1 MNFITNFVNQVLS
14 NRDKKI
20 KEFKNGKKSLKSS
33 NTFLNKN
40 EKFDV
45 GIFSKHEENER
56 NLKENIMDEI
66 ENNEDKKVWSFQSDK
81 INEKERKYQAQFESE
96 KSLSNR
102 ITKELAW
109 YLWNDTSLDLS
120 LKQMNELEKDLNQ
133 KEEAFTKLSKIK
145 KKKKEKID
153 FKQGSYKSLKL
164 IFFHFII
171 GVLLIAFTLSY
182 VQNQPAEKKFL
193 LSSLVLWNNTFQ
205 QIVWKFGGV
214 FTQNVDKNYIE
225 KRWKLVL
232 QLIEMESKIQMCLD
246 VVSDEKERQELQKLL
261 MKIQSFRQE
270 LASPQYIS
278 LKNFIKNYDQYN
290 LYVYSLRKAL
300 DGLNCKK

>member
-66 ENNEDKKVWSFQSDK
+66 ENNEDKKVWSFQSDE